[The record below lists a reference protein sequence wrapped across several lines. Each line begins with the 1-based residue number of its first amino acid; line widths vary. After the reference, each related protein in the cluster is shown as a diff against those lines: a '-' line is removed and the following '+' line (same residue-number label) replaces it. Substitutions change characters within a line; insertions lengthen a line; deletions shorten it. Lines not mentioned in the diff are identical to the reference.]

1 MAIFKLFKIVLE
13 FHEKNEIFSYVRR
26 GEGQREGRQG
36 GREREVEG
44 LELHFNV

>member
-1 MAIFKLFKIVLE
+1 MRKMKYLVMSGGGKDR
-13 FHEKNEIFSYVRR
+13 EKED
-26 GEGQREGRQG
+26 REG